1 MQVRRFVTL
10 ASFTVLAAAS
20 SSSMIAQA
28 PKAPAS
34 EPQLALV
41 SFARVQ
47 PGKVR
52 EYIDLQIKE
61 VIPAQKKGGSP
72 GRQAYSSAMGGP
84 PGEFVYVTPITS
96 LARFDEP
103 SPMIKALGEEGAAA
117 VQAKIAA
124 LAEPAGSSIIR
135 VRTDLSVMGDP
146 KAAPAPLAIITV
158 VGVVP
163 GKRAEF
169 EAFIKKD
176 VIPAM
181 QQAKVKSYHVMEIL
195 YGENTGGFVTAIG
208 YDSYAAIGKGH
219 PFAIALGEEGAK
231 KLESRA
237 AGIVSNVYRFVS
249 RFRPELSF
257 TGGTGTN

>member
-10 ASFTVLAAAS
+10 ASFAVLGAAS

-41 SFARVQ
+41 SFAKVR
-47 PGKVR
+47 PGKVQ
-52 EYIDLQIKE
+52 EYIELQTKE
-61 VIPAQKKGGSP
+61 VVPAQKKGGSP
-72 GRQAYSSAMGGP
+72 GRQAYSSGMGGP
-84 PGEFVYVTPITS
+84 PGEFVYVSPIAS
-96 LARFDEP
+96 MGQFDGP
-103 SPMIKALGEEGAAA
+103 SPMRKALGDEGAAA
-117 VQAKIAA
+117 LQAKIAA
-124 LAEPAGSSIIR
+124 LAESAGSSIIR
-135 VRTDLSVMGDP
+135 IRTDLSVMGDP

-169 EAFIKKD
+169 EAFMKKD

-195 YGENTGGFVTAIG
+195 YGENTGGFVTSIG

-219 PFAIALGEEGAK
+219 PFVIALGEEGAK
-231 KLESRA
+231 KLETRA
-237 AGIVSNVYRFVS
+237 AGIVSNIYRFVS
-249 RFRPELSF
+249 RYRPELSF
-257 TGGTGTN
+257 TAGTGTN